1 VRLLVPDGREYR
13 ARGLVRRRDAILVH
27 SDRREVD
34 FACHRGWAARLARDL
49 EGEGPLVG
57 VGSSLGALALLHLH
71 WTHPGQLAGLLLQS
85 GSFFHRET
93 ERYERGFA
101 RFQQVH
107 RFVDRVLAGRRP
119 PPRIPVT
126 MTCGLA
132 EQNLGNNRP
141 VAEALAAHGWDVRLV
156 ERPGGHDWD
165 VWRLALREELP
176 RLLRRVERPRL
187 R

>member
-1 VRLLVPDGREYR
+1 MPDGPEYR
-13 ARGLVRRRDAILVH
+13 ARGLLRRRDAILVH

-34 FACHRGWAARLARDL
+34 FACHRGWTARLARDL

-85 GSFFHRET
+85 GSFFHRDT

-101 RFQQVH
+101 RFQHVH

-156 ERPGGHDWD
+156 EHPGDHDWD